1 MTGVRTMD
9 RYGRAI
15 TEGSQSDPS
24 PEWTAQGPETGLEG
38 KLRDSAFRFRCRFVL
53 NPMRLAIAIR

>member
-1 MTGVRTMD
+1 MD

-24 PEWTAQGPETGLEG
+24 PEWTPQGPETGLEG
-38 KLRDSAFRFRCRFVL
+38 KLRDSAFRFHCRFVR